1 MPAPCGDKTPGFY
14 RRRTPRESPL
24 FQLLEQHFDEFER
37 VYPDRYQ
44 ERYGFFRPVI
54 RKAVDAFLGCGDLRE
69 GFARVRCPDFGHNLF
84 VAFSCKQRGICPS
97 CHQKRMLVTAI
108 NIAENVAVAVPH
120 RQFVFTMPKRFRAY
134 FRYDRDL
141 LKHLPRLAWE
151 TVRDVYRA
159 VLDRDDVVPGMVG
172 APQSFGDLINW
183 QPHMHTLS
191 TDGAFAKDGTY
202 LPVPDDL
209 PIEPFLKLWE
219 HKIFALLLAEGR
231 ITEKVVEQM
240 RSWRHSGFSVDKSV
254 YLPAGDQAAIQRLLQ
269 YMLRCP
275 FSLKRMIQ
283 TTADG
288 NVAYRATREKCIA
301 FPTRNDTQF
310 RRGVSR
316 NFEIFEPLDFI
327 AEVTQHIP
335 EHGAQTVR
343 YYGWYSNK
351 ARGMRAKAAEQ
362 AKAKQSNGLEPLT
375 TDESDTPYR
384 KLCRMR
390 WSALI
395 KRVYEVDPLCCPQCG
410 GAMTIVAFVEQK
422 DQADVIERILKHCQ
436 LWNDYPPRAP
446 PKPAAAREFELE
458 VEYVDFDEFLMGF

>member
-1 MPAPCGDKTPGFY
+1 VRTAPTRDAPAFY

-44 ERYGFFRPVI
+44 ERYGFWRPVI

-69 GFARVRCPDFGHNLF
+69 GFARVRCPDCGHSLF

-108 NIAENVAVAVPH
+108 NIAENVAVSVPH
-120 RQFVFTMPKRFRAY
+120 RQFVFTMPKRFRMS
-134 FRYDRDL
+134 FRYDRQL

-172 APQSFGDLINW
+172 APQTFGDLINW
-183 QPHMHTLS
+183 HPHVHALV
-191 TDGAFAKDGTY
+191 TDGAFTKDGTF
-202 LPVPDDL
+202 LPIPDDL
-209 PIEPFLKLWE
+209 TIEPFLKIWE
-219 HKIFALLLAEGR
+219 HKVFTLLLAEGR

-240 RSWRHSGFSVDKSV
+240 RSWKHSGFSVHKSV

-283 TTADG
+283 TTPEG
-288 NVAYRATREKCIA
+288 NVIYRSSHEKCLS
-301 FPTRNDTQF
+301 FPDRNDPQL

-316 NFEIFEPLDFI
+316 NFEVFEALDFI

-335 EHGAQTVR
+335 DHGAQTVR

-351 ARGMRAKAAEQ
+351 ARGMRAKS
-362 AKAKQSNGLEPLT
+362 AKEARAQQPGAIEPIT
-375 TDESDTPYR
+375 TDDSDTPYR

-390 WSALI
+390 WAALI

-410 GAMTIVAFVEQK
+410 GTMAIVSFIEQK
-422 DQADVIERILKHCQ
+422 DQADVIKRILKHCQ
-436 LWNDYPPRAP
+436 LWNDYPARAP
-446 PKPAAAREFELE
+446 PQPVDNEHFELE
-458 VEYVDFDEFLMGF
+458 IERIDFDEFLMGF

>member
-1 MPAPCGDKTPGFY
+1 MPGPCGYDAPAFY

-37 VYPDRYQ
+37 VYLDRYQ
-44 ERYGFFRPVI
+44 ERYGFLRPVI

-69 GFARVRCPDFGHNLF
+69 GFARVRCPDCGHSLF
-84 VAFSCKQRGICPS
+84 VAFSCKQRCICPS

-108 NIAENVAVAVPH
+108 NISENVAVAVPH

-141 LKHLPRLAWE
+141 LKHLPRLGWE

-159 VLDRDDVVPGMVG
+159 VLDRDDVAPGMVG
-172 APQSFGDLINW
+172 APQTFGDLINW
-183 QPHMHTLS
+183 HPHLHALV
-191 TDGAFAKDGTY
+191 TDGAFVKDGTF
-202 LPVPDDL
+202 LPMPNDL
-209 PIEPFLKLWE
+209 AAEPFLKLWE

-231 ITEKVVEQM
+231 ITERVVEQM
-240 RSWRHSGFSVDKSV
+240 RSWRHSGFSAHKSV
-254 YLPAGDQAAIQRLLQ
+254 YLSAGDQAAIQRLLQ

-283 TTADG
+283 TTAAG
-288 NVAYRATREKCIA
+288 NVAYRATSEKCVA
-301 FPTRNDTQF
+301 FPSRNDPQF
-310 RRGVSR
+310 GRGVAR

-335 EHGAQTVR
+335 DHGAQTVR

-351 ARGMRAKAAEQ
+351 ARGTRAKAAQE
-362 AKAKQSNGLEPLT
+362 AKARQLGGIDPIA
-375 TDESDTPYR
+375 TDDSDTPYR

-390 WSALI
+390 WAALI

-410 GAMTIVAFVEQK
+410 GTMAIVSFIEQK
-422 DQADVIERILKHCQ
+422 DQADVIKRILNHCQ
-436 LWNDYPPRAP
+436 LWDDYPPRAP
-446 PKPAAAREFELE
+446 PKVAGDDEFELE